1 MSTTTDAEDLL
12 GADRAVMARLA
23 AEIPTK
29 DRPGKGGKVWKYV
42 NSAACLNRLD
52 DACGPENWSHELTLM
67 GEIVHC
73 RISITLPSGRIIN
86 RSGMSA
92 IVRDKPGAE
101 KSRTLADATKE
112 AASDAFK
119 RACKYLG
126 IARYLWE
133 NVGHPTYYR
142 RFAKDLARIK
152 KEAVAREA
160 AQPAPANHPGP
171 DAKPGVQLYQE
182 YCTGPEGRPGTT
194 SCTNSARTRTPHS
207 RGESRTGTPCSARP
221 PGEQSTRE
229 SSADRSHI
237 QIPD

>member
-1 MSTTTDAEDLL
+1 MLTLTAAEDLL

-29 DRPGKGGKVWKYV
+29 DRPGKGGKTWKYV
-42 NSAACLNRLD
+42 NSATCLNRLD

-73 RISITLPSGRIIN
+73 RIAITLPSGRIIS

-92 IVRDKPGAE
+92 IVRDKPGSD
-101 KSRTLADATKE
+101 KSRTLADAVKE

-142 RFAKDLARIK
+142 RFAKDLARLK
-152 KEAVAREA
+152 REA
-160 AQPAPANHPGP
+160 EAHEAPEEPAAEKPADGVM
-171 DAKPGVQLYQE
+171 KPGTLLYQE
-182 YCTGPEGRPGTT
+182 YCTGSGGKGWADKLYQFGQDQTPPFPTRIVEWDALQ
-194 SCTNSARTRTPHS
+194 CEAAR
-207 RGESRTGTPCSARP
+207 GAIDVGII
-221 PGEQSTRE
+221 G
-229 SSADRSHI
+229 
-237 QIPD
+237 

>member
-1 MSTTTDAEDLL
+1 MSIDTAAENLL
-12 GADRAVMARLA
+12 GPDRAVMARLA

-29 DRPGKGGKVWKYV
+29 DRPGKGGKTWKYV

-52 DACGPENWSHELTLM
+52 DACGPENWSHELILM

-73 RISITLPSGRIIN
+73 RIAVTLPSGRIIS

-112 AASDAFK
+112 ASSDAFK

-133 NVGHPTYYR
+133 NVGHPSYYR

-152 KEAVAREA
+152 REA
-160 AQPAPANHPGP
+160 ESRESTPGP
-171 DAKPGVQLYQE
+171 ATAEAELPPGVTLYRDLCQGDAGQDWAKRLHQFGKDQE
-182 YCTGPEGRPGTT
+182 PPFP
-194 SCTNSARTRTPHS
+194 ARIAQWDARQCEAA
-207 RGESRTGTPCSARP
+207 RGAIDAGII
-221 PGEQSTRE
+221 G
-229 SSADRSHI
+229 
-237 QIPD
+237 

>member
-1 MSTTTDAEDLL
+1 MSFSTTAEDLL

-23 AEIPTK
+23 ADIATK
-29 DRPGKGGKVWKYV
+29 DRPGEGGKVWKYV
-42 NSAACLNRLD
+42 NSATCLNRLD

-73 RISITLPSGRIIN
+73 RIDIRLPSGQHIV

-92 IVRDKPGAE
+92 IVRDKPGA
-101 KSRTLADATKE
+101 KKTRTLADAVKE

-142 RFAKDLARIK
+142 KFAKDLDRIK
-152 KEAVAREA
+152 REA
-160 AQPAPANHPGP
+160 EAQQPAPPLHPGP

-182 YCTGPEGRPGTT
+182 YCTGPESKGW
-194 SCTNSARTRTPHS
+194 
-207 RGESRTGTPCSARP
+207 
-221 PGEQSTRE
+221 
-229 SSADRSHI
+229 ADRLYQFGQDRNPPFPRRI
-237 QIPD
+237 TDWDALQCEAARGAIEAGDIG

>member
-1 MSTTTDAEDLL
+1 MSTATDADDLL

-23 AEIPTK
+23 AEIATK

-42 NSAACLNRLD
+42 NSATCLNRLD

-73 RISITLPSGRIIN
+73 RIDIRLPSGQHIS

-112 AASDAFK
+112 ASSDAFK

-133 NVGHPTYYR
+133 NVGHPAYYR
-142 RFAKDLARIK
+142 RFARDLARIK
-152 KEAVAREA
+152 QEA
-160 AQPAPANHPGP
+160 AAHESAGSTPSVHPGP
-171 DAKPGVQLYQE
+171 DDKPGVRLYQE
-182 YCTGPEGRPGTT
+182 YCTGP
-194 SCTNSARTRTPHS
+194 ARKVWNDRLYQFGQDQDPPFPRRITDWDALQCEAA
-207 RGESRTGTPCSARP
+207 RGAIEAGII
-221 PGEQSTRE
+221 G
-229 SSADRSHI
+229 
-237 QIPD
+237 